1 MTDVVT
7 DIEYKIYREN
17 KSFLLDKKK
26 YQLLDDINKCNSIS
40 EAAKLSE
47 ISYRTALNFINKIE
61 SNLDIKIV
69 DTFKGGKGGGGK
81 TNLTKDGFSILKECK
96 KLNAIME
103 LHKDFNEVETSVIGI
118 DKSKG
123 VMELKNN
130 GFAITVPSN
139 SNYEVGDTV
148 LALINYDNIF
158 LMLEPQ
164 HSTIR
169 NIIKG
174 KILEMNL
181 ENNIIRVKIDIGGV
195 NLFSYITVSAKKD
208 LGFDLGD
215 EVFVAFKA
223 MSVATLKL

>member
-7 DIEYKIYREN
+7 GIEYKIFMNN
-17 KSFLLDKKK
+17 KSFLLDRKK
-26 YQLLDDINKCNSIS
+26 YELLDDINSCNSIS
-40 EAAKLSE
+40 EAAKLNE

-61 SNLDIKIV
+61 SALDIDIV
-69 DTFKGGKGGGGK
+69 DTYKGGKGGGGK
-81 TNLTKDGFSILKECK
+81 TNLTEDGFSILKECK
-96 KLNAIME
+96 KVNAIME
-103 LHKDFNEVETSVIGI
+103 LHKDFNEIETTVSNI

-123 VMELKNN
+123 IMELKNN
-130 GFAITVPSN
+130 DFVITVPSKN
-139 SNYEVGDTV
+139 KLEIGDRI

-164 HSTIR
+164 QSTIR

-181 ENNIIRVKIDIGGV
+181 ENSIIRVKIDVGGIY
-195 NLFSYITVSAKKD
+195 LFSYITVSAKKD